1 MVAGF
6 GHQLSERDLLL
17 GQANPPGAGE
27 IDNVDANP
35 DIVPTRIEG
44 DAGRRAGDFRVVL
57 QELYSLLRQLV
68 EVRGRCAAQFTA
80 AVDTELGI
88 ADIVSY
94 YLDDVW
100 FLAELFL
107 QFGQLGLNNLFVRL
121 PLLAKLLFQLIIFC
135 VLLNRPGAE
144 R

>member
-1 MVAGF
+1 
-6 GHQLSERDLLL
+6 
-17 GQANPPGAGE
+17 
-27 IDNVDANP
+27 
-35 DIVPTRIEG
+35 
-44 DAGRRAGDFRVVL
+44 
-57 QELYSLLRQLV
+57 LLRQLV

-94 YLDDVW
+94 YLNDVW
-100 FLAELFL
+100 FLAELFFQL
-107 QFGQLGLNNLFVRL
+107 GQLGLNNLVVRL